1 MDTGRRSAQK
11 SSYFL
16 CPSRQLTV
24 PQRVSKIVHLPPAKN
39 DASRVAPGT
48 VPGTVQEVVRKAC
61 PYVFLA
67 AIGGRNLAVRG
78 SVTCRFVRKE
88 ACWSIRTASRYST
101 RRAKG
106 KAVRT
111 ATRDGTVV
119 VACGVTWDATPAAT
133 GVMTVL
139 GLGTRTGKAGRQS
152 LGAPAS
158 FLEEAKAGTVPDG
171 RQMGTVPRS
180 ACVGLSAVQSPFA
193 RDSPR
198 FPGVTSPLA

>member
-1 MDTGRRSAQK
+1 M
-11 SSYFL
+11 
-16 CPSRQLTV
+16 
-24 PQRVSKIVHLPPAKN
+24 
-39 DASRVAPGT
+39 GT

-67 AIGGRNLAVRG
+67 AIDGRNLAVSG

-152 LGAPAS
+152 PGALAS
-158 FLEEAKAGTVPDG
+158 FHEEAKRGRSRRAPNGDSPIGT
-171 RQMGTVPRS
+171 RS
-180 ACVGLSAVQSPFA
+180 GDSPSESQRA
-193 RDSPR
+193 LRSDSPR
-198 FPGVTSPLA
+198 FASTQRGTVPIWAGQSPFSRLCPAPRCSDAHVPVAV